1 MQIRGRWL
9 VVVAVT
15 LVTPFVAYAAA
26 APLVKIDSGIVQG
39 KSVGTVNAF
48 LGIPYA
54 APPVG
59 KLRWKPPMPPPK
71 WEGVRK
77 ATAFGARCMQTRVYS
92 DMVFRDPGISENCL
106 MLNVWSP
113 PGGKEGLPV
122 MVWIHGGGFAAGASS
137 EPRQDGSH
145 LAKLGVV
152 VVSMNYR
159 MGIFGFF
166 VHPEL
171 TAESGKNAAGNYGLL
186 DIVAALEWTQHNIAS
201 FGGDPANVTIFGESA
216 GSFAVSAL
224 MASPLANGLF
234 HKAIGESGA
243 AFKSQGLRFES
254 RADREPVDSMF
265 MNAALHVQTLAQL
278 RAVPA
283 QKLLD
288 AATKKSEGHDE
299 FSFGPDVDGYFLP
312 ESVPAIFA
320 AGKQNDVPLL
330 AGWNHDEGSFEVAKT
345 KPTKASL
352 KESAEKK
359 FGEKAPEFLRLY
371 SADNDDQ
378 AYRAMEDF
386 EGDRFIAYSTW
397 KWLEMQKAS
406 GKQTVYRY
414 RFDLALPPDPKE
426 PGPAVANHSGEIEY
440 VFGMLDSKQR
450 PWRPEDRKLSEQM
463 QKYWTNFARTGD
475 PNGSD
480 LPKWPAYESDSGWQT
495 MYLTTSP
502 EPRKDDMRDRYLFLD
517 EAWGSKR

>member
-1 MQIRGRWL
+1 MQMRGRWL
-9 VVVAVT
+9 VIVVT
-15 LVTPFVAYAAA
+15 LVTPFVAYAA

-54 APPVG
+54 APPLG
-59 KLRWKPPMPPPK
+59 KLRWKPPAPPATFQ
-71 WEGVRK
+71 GVRK
-77 ATAFGARCMQTRVYS
+77 ATSFGARCVQTRVFS

-106 MLNVWSP
+106 MLNVWAP
-113 PGGKEGLPV
+113 TGGKEGLPV
-122 MVWIHGGGFAAGASS
+122 MVWIHGGGFVAGASS
-137 EPRQDGSH
+137 EPRQDGGN

-171 TAESGKNAAGNYGLL
+171 TAESGKNSAGNYGLL
-186 DIVAALEWTQHNIAS
+186 DIVSALEWTQRNIAS
-201 FGGDPANVTIFGESA
+201 FGGDPGNVTIFGESA

-243 AFKSQGLRFES
+243 AFKSRGLSFQS
-254 RADREPVDSMF
+254 RAEREPVDSKF
-265 MNAALHVQTLAQL
+265 MNSVLRVQTLAQL
-278 RAVPA
+278 RALPA

-288 AATKKSEGHDE
+288 AASKKTEGHDA
-299 FSFGPDVDGYFLP
+299 FSFGPDVDGSFLP
-312 ESVPAIFA
+312 DSVPAIFF

-330 AGWNHDEGSFEVAKT
+330 AGWNRDEGSLDVAKT
-345 KPTKASL
+345 KPTMASM
-352 KESAEKK
+352 KESAEKEL
-359 FGEKAPEFLRLY
+359 GAKAPEFLRLY
-371 SADNDDQ
+371 SADNDEQ

-397 KWLEMQKAS
+397 KWLEAQRAN
-406 GKQTVYRY
+406 GKQPVYRY

-440 VFGMLDSKQR
+440 VFGMLDSKPR
-450 PWRPEDRKLSEQM
+450 PWRPEDRMLSEQM

-475 PNGSD
+475 PNGAD
-480 LPKWPAYESDSGWQT
+480 LPKWPAYESGSGWQT
-495 MYLTTSP
+495 MYLSASP
-502 EPRKDDMRDRYLFLD
+502 AARKDDMRDRYLFLD
-517 EAWGSKR
+517 EAWGK

>member
-1 MQIRGRWL
+1 MQMPRRWL
-9 VVVAVT
+9 VVVLT
-15 LVTPFVAYAAA
+15 LLTPFVAHAAG
-26 APLVKIDSGIVQG
+26 PLVKIDSGIVQG
-39 KSVGTVNAF
+39 QTVGAVNAF

-59 KLRWKPPMPPPK
+59 NLRWKPPMPPAK
-71 WEGVRK
+71 WEDVRK
-77 ATAFGARCMQTRVYS
+77 ATSFGARCMQTRVYS

-106 MLNVWSP
+106 MLNVWAP
-113 PGGKEGLPV
+113 PGGTEGLPV

-137 EPRQDGSH
+137 EPRQDGSQ

-186 DIVAALEWTQHNIAS
+186 DIVAALEWTQHNIAA
-201 FGGDPANVTIFGESA
+201 FGGDPANLTIFGESA

-243 AFKSQGLRFES
+243 AFKSRGLTFKS
-254 RADREPVDSMF
+254 RADREPEDSKF
-265 MNAALHVQTLAQL
+265 MNAALRVHTLAQL

-299 FSFGPDVDGYFLP
+299 FSYGPDVDGYFLP
-312 ESVPAIFA
+312 ESVPAIFV

-345 KPTKASL
+345 KPTEASL
-352 KESAEKK
+352 KESAEKE
-359 FGEKAPEFLRLY
+359 FGAKAPEFLRLY

-397 KWLEMQKAS
+397 KWLEMQKAT

-440 VFGMLDSKQR
+440 VFGMLDSKAR

-463 QKYWTNFARTGD
+463 QKYWTNFARSGD

-480 LPKWPAYESDSGWQT
+480 LPKWPTYESGSGWQT
-495 MYLTTSP
+495 MYLSATP
-502 EPRKDDMRDRYLFLD
+502 EPHKDDTRDRYLFLD
-517 EAWGSKR
+517 GAWKK

>member
-1 MQIRGRWL
+1 MQGSGRWL
-9 VVVAVT
+9 LLAVT
-15 LVTPFVAYAAA
+15 LVTPFAAA
-26 APLVKIDSGIVQG
+26 ETGPLVKIDSGIVQG

-59 KLRWKPPMPPPK
+59 KLRWKAPVPPSK
-71 WEGVRK
+71 WTGARR
-77 ATAFGARCMQTRVYS
+77 ATTFGARCMQTRVYS
-92 DMVFRDPGISENCL
+92 DMVFRDPGVSEDCL
-106 MLNVWSP
+106 TLNVWAP
-113 PGGKEGLPV
+113 TVGKTAMPV

-137 EPRQDGSH
+137 EPRQDGAN

-171 TAESGKNAAGNYGLL
+171 TTESGKNASGNYGLL
-186 DIVAALEWTQHNIAS
+186 DLVAALEWVQHNIAA
-201 FGGDPANVTIFGESA
+201 FGGDPGNVTIFGESA

-224 MASPLANGLF
+224 MASPLATGLF

-243 AFKSQGLRFES
+243 AFHSSGLSFRS
-254 RADREPVDSMF
+254 RAEREPIDSKF
-265 MNAALHVQTLAQL
+265 ASSALGAQTVAQL

-283 QKLLD
+283 QKLLEV
-288 AATKKSEGHDE
+288 ASKKSEGRDA

-330 AGWNHDEGSFEVAKT
+330 AGWNRDEGSFEVNST
-345 KPTKASL
+345 KPTVVTL
-352 KESAEKK
+352 KERAEKE
-359 FGEKAPEFLRLY
+359 FGERATEFLRLY
-371 SADNDDQ
+371 SADNDEQ
-378 AYRAMEDF
+378 AYRSMEDF

-397 KWLEMQKAS
+397 KWLEMQKAN
-406 GKQTVYRY
+406 GKQNGYRY

-440 VFGMLDSKQR
+440 VFGMLDSKAR

-475 PNGSD
+475 PNGPD
-480 LPKWPAYESDSGWQT
+480 LPKWPSYESGGGWPT
-495 MYLTTSP
+495 MYLSASP
-502 EPRKDDMRDRYLFLD
+502 EAHKDDMRERYLFLD
-517 EAWGSKR
+517 SQWSK

>member
-1 MQIRGRWL
+1 MRGRGSWL
-9 VVVAVT
+9 VIVVT
-15 LVTPFVAYAAA
+15 LVTPFVAHAA
-26 APLVKIDSGIVQG
+26 APLVKIDGGIVQG
-39 KSVGTVNAF
+39 KSVGAVNAF

-59 KLRWKPPMPPPK
+59 KLRWKPPAPPAK

-77 ATAFGARCMQTRVYS
+77 ATTFGARCMQTRVYS

-106 MLNVWSP
+106 MLNVWAP
-113 PGGKEGLPV
+113 PGGKEGLAV

-137 EPRQDGSH
+137 EPRQDGGH
-145 LAKLGVV
+145 LANLGVV

-186 DIVAALEWTQHNIAS
+186 DIVAALEWTQHNIAA

-224 MASPLANGLF
+224 MASPLASGLF

-243 AFKSQGLRFES
+243 AFKSRGLSFES
-254 RADREPVDSMF
+254 RADREPVDSKF

-299 FSFGPDVDGYFLP
+299 FSFGPDVDGHFLP

-330 AGWNHDEGSFEVAKT
+330 GGWNRDEGSFDVAKT
-345 KPTKASL
+345 KPTMASL
-352 KESAEKK
+352 KESAEKE
-359 FGEKAPEFLRLY
+359 FGAKAPEFLRLY

-426 PGPAVANHSGEIEY
+426 PGLAVANHSGEIEY
-440 VFGMLDSKQR
+440 VFGMLDSKPR

-463 QKYWTNFARTGD
+463 QKYWANFARTGD
-475 PNGSD
+475 PNSAD
-480 LPKWPAYESDSGWQT
+480 LPKWPAYESGSGWQT
-495 MYLTTSP
+495 IYLSASP
-502 EPRKDDMRDRYLFLD
+502 EARKDDMRDRYLFLD
-517 EAWGSKR
+517 EAWKK

>member
-1 MQIRGRWL
+1 MQVWGRWL
-9 VVVAVT
+9 VVVVT
-15 LVTPFVAYAAA
+15 LVTPLMAYAA

-39 KSVGTVNAF
+39 KTVGTVSTF

-59 KLRWKPPMPPPK
+59 KLRWKPPSPPAK
-71 WEGVRK
+71 WDGVRK
-77 ATAFGARCMQTRVYS
+77 ATSFGARCMQTRVYS

-106 MLNVWSP
+106 MLNVWAP
-113 PGGKEGLPV
+113 TRAKEGLPV

-137 EPRQDGSH
+137 EPRQDGGN

-171 TAESGKNAAGNYGLL
+171 TAESGKNSAGNYGLL
-186 DIVAALEWTQHNIAS
+186 DLVAALEWTQRNIAA

-216 GSFAVSAL
+216 GSFAVSVL

-234 HKAIGESGA
+234 QKAIGESGA
-243 AFKSQGLRFES
+243 AFKSHGLPFPF
-254 RADREPVDSMF
+254 RADREPVDSKF
-265 MNAALHVQTLAQL
+265 MNAALHIQTLAQL

-288 AATKKSEGHDE
+288 AATKKNEGHDE
-299 FSFGPDVDGYFLP
+299 FSYGPDVDGYFLP
-312 ESVPAIFA
+312 EKVPAIFA
-320 AGKQNDVPLL
+320 AGKHNDVPLL
-330 AGWNHDEGSFEVAKT
+330 AGWNRDEGSFDVAKA
-345 KPTKASL
+345 KPTVVSL
-352 KESAEKK
+352 KESAEKE
-359 FGEKAPEFLRLY
+359 FGAKAPEFLRLY
-371 SADNDDQ
+371 PADNDDQ

-397 KWLEMQKAS
+397 KWMEMQKAN
-406 GKQTVYRY
+406 GKQPVYRY
-414 RFDLALPPDPKE
+414 RFDLVLPPNPKE

-440 VFGMLDSKQR
+440 VFGMLDSKPLR
-450 PWRPEDRKLSEQM
+450 WRPEDRKLSEQM

-475 PNGSD
+475 PNGAD
-480 LPKWPAYESDSGWQT
+480 LPKWPAYESGNGWQT
-495 MYLTTSP
+495 MYLSASP
-502 EPRKDDMRDRYLFLD
+502 EARKDEMRDRYLFLD
-517 EAWGSKR
+517 EAWGK